1 MLNSGAVIAWE
12 RGDAAVRGWLT
23 VAREQQAHVTIPAVV
38 VAETVRGTRG
48 DANVNRCIK
57 AVGHV
62 SSIDEVVG
70 RRAGALLGQTGGNE
84 TADALV
90 VAEAAREGH
99 CVVLTGD
106 LDDLGRFASFAP
118 TVEIAR
124 V

>member
-1 MLNSGAVIAWE
+1 
-12 RGDAAVRGWLT
+12 
-23 VAREQQAHVTIPAVV
+23 V

-62 SSIDEVVG
+62 SSIDEAIG
-70 RRAGALLGQTGGNE
+70 RSAGALLGQTGGSE

-90 VAEAAREGH
+90 VAEASREGR

-106 LDDLGRFASFAP
+106 LEDFRRLAAFAP
-118 TVEIAR
+118 TVEIVR
-124 V
+124 I